1 MILPSS
7 KTLYY
12 GRSNSSLVQVKSVQV
27 VLWLK
32 DSGNS
37 LLFPVCK

>member
-7 KTLYY
+7 KTLSS